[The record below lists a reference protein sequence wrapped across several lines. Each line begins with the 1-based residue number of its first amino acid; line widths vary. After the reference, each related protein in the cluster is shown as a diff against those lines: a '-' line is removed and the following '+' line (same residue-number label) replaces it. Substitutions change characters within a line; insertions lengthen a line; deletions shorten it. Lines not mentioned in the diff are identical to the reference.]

1 MKLSIITI
9 NYNNAAGLKKTLDSV
24 AAQRIHPQPF
34 LQKDGSDMYEIEH
47 IIVDGGST
55 DGSVDVI
62 RDYES
67 CIVSRQLSISLKWVS
82 EKDKGIYNAMN
93 KGIEIALGRRV
104 VDDDHRSEL
113 VEDKNKG
120 SENSDSFNR
129 SELVEDN
136 SNLSSL
142 NSNLPQDHYLQILN
156 SSDCLVTKDVLSRMM
171 GLLDEDTDIL
181 LANIIHVWPNGRLGR
196 SIKKQKDSTAPQV
209 VKPTLLNF
217 YHGTIPH
224 DAALIRK
231 SVYETYGYYDEEMK
245 ICSDWKLFLHAM
257 VIGTNGILPLE
268 DGRVK
273 YVDIDM
279 VLFDMTGTSN
289 QNTDKWQE
297 EKRPELEGCVPA
309 RILADYDAYYQDICL
324 MQRIHRHQW
333 AYRLVWF
340 VERVLFKMEKWFR

>member
-62 RDYES
+62 KEYES
-67 CIVSRQLSISLKWVS
+67 CIAHSQLSISLKWVS

-93 KGIEIALGRRV
+93 KGIEIAMGRRV
-104 VDDDHRSEL
+104 VGDDHRSEL
-113 VEDKNKG
+113 VDG
-120 SENSDSFNR
+120 
-129 SELVEDN
+129 N

-156 SSDCLVTKDVLSRMM
+156 SSDCLATEDVLSRMM

-257 VIGTNGILPLE
+257 VIGLGGVEPLTS
-268 DGRVK
+268 GRVK

-289 QNTDKWQE
+289 QNTDKWQV

-340 VERVLFKMEKWFR
+340 VERVLFKIEKWFR